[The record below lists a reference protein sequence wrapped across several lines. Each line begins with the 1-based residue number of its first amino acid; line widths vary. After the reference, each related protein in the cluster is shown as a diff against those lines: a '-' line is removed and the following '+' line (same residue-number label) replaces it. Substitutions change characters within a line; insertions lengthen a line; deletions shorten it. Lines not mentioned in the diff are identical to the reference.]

1 MPVLCH
7 EKRGR
12 CLDVAFAN
20 NVSLAKLQR
29 NIYGCSQRQLWAGR
43 SSCYICSC
51 QWVGLEEGNQNNNL
65 SGFLNEFSSREGL
78 VLFSWAHA
86 AAA

>member
-1 MPVLCH
+1 MSVFGI
-7 EKRGR
+7 KADFGY
-12 CLDVAFAN
+12 FY
-20 NVSLAKLQR
+20 LQCR
-29 NIYGCSQRQLWAGR
+29 LWAGR

-51 QWVGLEEGNQNNNL
+51 QWVGLVEGNQNNNL